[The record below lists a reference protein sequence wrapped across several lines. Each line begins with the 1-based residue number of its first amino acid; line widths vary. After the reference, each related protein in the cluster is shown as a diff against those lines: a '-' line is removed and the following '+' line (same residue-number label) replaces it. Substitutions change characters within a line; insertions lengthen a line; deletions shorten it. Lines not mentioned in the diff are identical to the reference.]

1 MNKEL
6 VRVGM
11 RSDDRNFD
19 WESIICTQSGY
30 EFISSEK
37 IENKVNSNWPRWTII
52 IDYKRNKNGKN

>member
-19 WESIICTQSGY
+19 WESMVNTQPGY
-30 EFISSEK
+30 EFIFSQK
-37 IENKVNSNWPRWTII
+37 IENKENSNWPKWAII